1 MAARAASAVR
11 HLPLELFAR
20 ENDEVE
26 NVAGDA
32 EQTDARLGD
41 VAQEQEE
48 RRLRVGRRATRCRGL
63 QLLGLEL
70 GGLELGGLKLGGLEL
85 GLQLGGLDLGGLEL
99 GGVKLSGLELGGLEL
114 GLELGG
120 LDLGGLELGL
130 ELGVAHRRGHVVDV
144 LATRRPVHH
153 RCPL

>member
-70 GGLELGGLKLGGLEL
+70 GGLELGG
-85 GLQLGGLDLGGLEL
+85 
-99 GGVKLSGLELGGLEL
+99 VKLSGLELGGLEL